1 MRELLAVYHIAFSP
15 RIRLSPRR
23 DLQLGI
29 VETIKRE
36 WKKIMQKAGTA
47 IVTGASG
54 GIGKGIAE
62 RLAAD
67 GFSVVVHYGGNAA
80 KAEEVV
86 KGIEHAGGKA
96 IAVGAD
102 ISKVIEV
109 QQLFEKAKATFGD
122 LTVVVNSAG
131 IMTLAPIVKGDVDA
145 FDKIIA
151 TNLRGSYLIMSEAA
165 NHVVDGGRIIVFS
178 SSVLGKNFPSYG
190 AYIASKAGVEGLTRV
205 LANELGQR
213 KITVNA
219 VAPGPVATE
228 LFLKGKSEE
237 LIAEIAKMGPL
248 GRIGEVDD
256 IVGVVAFL
264 VGRAGGWVNG
274 QIIRVNGGYA

>member
-1 MRELLAVYHIAFSP
+1 M
-15 RIRLSPRR
+15 
-23 DLQLGI
+23 
-29 VETIKRE
+29 
-36 WKKIMQKAGTA
+36 MQKAGTA

-109 QQLFEKAKATFGD
+109 QQLFEKAKAAFGN
-122 LTVVVNSAG
+122 LNVVVNSAG